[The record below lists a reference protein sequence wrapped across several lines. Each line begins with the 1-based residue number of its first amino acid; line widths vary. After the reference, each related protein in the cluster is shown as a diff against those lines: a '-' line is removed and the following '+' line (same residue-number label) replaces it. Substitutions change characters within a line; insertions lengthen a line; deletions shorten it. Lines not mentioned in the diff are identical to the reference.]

1 MRALI
6 AAAVDRG
13 RAVLLLLGILLILG
27 AVAYATIPKEANPEI
42 DIPIYFVT
50 VPYPGI
56 TSEDAE
62 RLLVRPLERELQSVQ
77 GLDEMRAWAGEGFA
91 MLRLDF
97 EPGWDSRQALADVR
111 EEVDQTEPELPEEAE
126 EPRVNEVD
134 VSLFPVL
141 TATLS
146 GPVSERA
153 LLETARDL
161 RDRLEASPGVLEVD
175 IGGEREDV
183 MEILVDPLVM
193 ESYRISYAELTR
205 AIQRN
210 NQLVTAG
217 AVDTGAGRIAIKVP
231 GTIEDTEAVENTALR
246 AEDGTV
252 VRVGDVAE
260 VRQTY
265 KDRDSF
271 ARIDGNPALSLEIRK
286 RTGANILEVVGE
298 ARRTIESARQS
309 GPEALEVRYLQD
321 GAEDVADF
329 LGDLENNVI
338 TAVLLVVLVI
348 VAALGVRSSLLV
360 AVAIPG
366 AFLGGILVIQLLG
379 FTLNLVVLFSL
390 ILVVGMLV
398 DGAVVVAELADRYIA
413 EGRARAA
420 AYRDAAIRMGWPV
433 TAAIATTLA
442 VFFPML
448 FWPGMVGEFIIYL
461 PATVIITLLLS
472 LAMAL
477 VFVPALG
484 SFIGPRRA
492 TNPELVR
499 QIRAAETGRWAEL
512 GRATRAYTDALATAC
527 RRPGLTLLIT
537 AAITATLYA
546 GWAVHGKGTSFFPD
560 IEPRFAQIQVQAR
573 GDLSVR
579 EADDLVRRVE
589 ERIGGTDGVKTRYAR
604 TIASQQRRLEGD
616 FAEDVIG
623 IVQLELTDWRTR
635 RPAAEVLAELR
646 QRTADLPGLKIQ
658 VREQER
664 GPTAGKPVA
673 VEVRGE
679 RGASLDTGVERVRA
693 AMEELGGFVDV
704 EDDRPPPG
712 VEVELRV
719 DREEAARHG
728 VDIALLGQGLQTL
741 TDGVL
746 LGTYHPDF
754 SDEAVD
760 IRMRLPAD
768 ARHLQQLAT
777 LNLPTEQGLVPL
789 RNFATLE
796 PVEATGLIKR
806 RDARRA
812 HTVEADVAAD
822 ELAEERTSAL
832 RQALTG
838 ADLPEGVSVAFRGE
852 SEDMAESSQF
862 LVRAF
867 LFALAL
873 MVVILVVQFN
883 RFTQAALVLSAILFS
898 TAGVLAGLLLRG
910 EPFGVVMSGI
920 GTLALAGIVVNN
932 NIVLIDTYNVLRRD
946 DGLDPVEAALR
957 TGAQRARPVILTA
970 VTTILGLS
978 PMVLGWTI
986 DFIGR
991 DFYIGAPSTQYW
1003 IQLATAISGGLLV
1016 ATPLTLFFT
1025 PAMLVWL
1032 DRRATTPTTE

>member
-1 MRALI
+1 
-6 AAAVDRG
+6 
-13 RAVLLLLGILLILG
+13 
-27 AVAYATIPKEANPEI
+27 
-42 DIPIYFVT
+42 
-50 VPYPGI
+50 
-56 TSEDAE
+56 
-62 RLLVRPLERELQSVQ
+62 
-77 GLDEMRAWAGEGFA
+77 
-91 MLRLDF
+91 
-97 EPGWDSRQALADVR
+97 
-111 EEVDQTEPELPEEAE
+111 
-126 EPRVNEVD
+126 
-134 VSLFPVL
+134 
-141 TATLS
+141 
-146 GPVSERA
+146 
-153 LLETARDL
+153 
-161 RDRLEASPGVLEVD
+161 
-175 IGGEREDV
+175 
-183 MEILVDPLVM
+183 
-193 ESYRISYAELTR
+193 
-205 AIQRN
+205 
-210 NQLVTAG
+210 
-217 AVDTGAGRIAIKVP
+217 IAIKVP

-679 RGASLDTGVERVRA
+679 RGASLDTGVERVHA